1 MTGGSPITTRYRHPT
16 RTSGHAAVQS
26 LPDAYTR
33 LPIRPQAHKNADF
46 VLGAGKAVLEEDDGA
61 SGSVKIVFVQITWR
75 HFKMQ
80 LFDNKYGTFLEVAW
94 CHQIEATARAN
105 VPQRCLEQG
114 FACAVIC
121 RKPLRRRPCMEDNA
135 AASGRGCCKSGNFG

>member
-1 MTGGSPITTRYRHPT
+1 M
-16 RTSGHAAVQS
+16 
-26 LPDAYTR
+26 
-33 LPIRPQAHKNADF
+33 RPQAHKKADF
-46 VLGAGKAVLEEDDGA
+46 VFGAGKAVLEEDDGA

-80 LFDNKYGTFLEVAW
+80 LSDNKYSTFLGVAW

-121 RKPLRRRPCMEDNA
+121 RNCDTDNQQHNLPPVTCALAWQKPHPAPNTRAPRPGDSLIRRRYGGGVGNQCRWADRF
-135 AASGRGCCKSGNFG
+135 ASV

>member
-1 MTGGSPITTRYRHPT
+1 M
-16 RTSGHAAVQS
+16 
-26 LPDAYTR
+26 
-33 LPIRPQAHKNADF
+33 F
-46 VLGAGKAVLEEDDGA
+46 GAGKAVLEEDDGA

-80 LFDNKYGTFLEVAW
+80 LSDNKYSTFLEVAW

-121 RKPLRRRPCMEDNA
+121 RKPLR
-135 AASGRGCCKSGNFG
+135 GRTLHGRQCGSIGKRLLQKRQLWLVRQIIHIFAGGRVGEEHLRAER